1 MWTWS
6 LNWGEITPSIVIGSC
21 PMTAAD
27 LECIVAANR
36 ITALL
41 SLQHDDCLAY
51 WDIDYPGMVA
61 TARRMNVI
69 MARCPIRD
77 FDIADMRKR
86 LPEAV
91 SMLAGLIGSERRTYV
106 HCTAGMGRA
115 PLTVLGYLI
124 WVAGYNREEA
134 IRLILQE
141 RPEAVPAWEAF
152 DDAETD
158 LEKCYRREIKAL
170 AYKLHEAGVNADPG
184 ADWHQAKTRI
194 LREKLATGD
203 PGFIGLQNATRS
215 GH

>member
-6 LNWGEITPSIVIGSC
+6 LNWGEVTPSIVIGSC

-27 LECIVAANR
+27 LKRIVEENR
-36 ITALL
+36 IGAVL

-51 WDIDYPGMVA
+51 WDIDYAAMAA
-61 TARRMNVI
+61 TARKMDVI
-69 MARCPIRD
+69 MTRCPIRD
-77 FDIADMRKR
+77 FDIADMRRR

-115 PLTVLGYLI
+115 PLTVLGYLV
-124 WVAGYNREEA
+124 WVAGYDREEA
-134 IRLILQE
+134 IRLILQG

-152 DDAETD
+152 DGAEAD
-158 LEKCYRREIKAL
+158 LETRYRNEIQAM
-170 AYKLHEAGVNADPG
+170 AYQLYNAGVNADSE
-184 ADWHQAKTRI
+184 ADWHQAKAKIFRK
-194 LREKLATGD
+194 KLAAGD